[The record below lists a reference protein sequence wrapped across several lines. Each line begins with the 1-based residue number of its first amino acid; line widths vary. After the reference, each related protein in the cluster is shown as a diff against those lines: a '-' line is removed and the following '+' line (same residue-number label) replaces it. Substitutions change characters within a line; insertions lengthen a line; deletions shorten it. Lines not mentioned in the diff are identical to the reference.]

1 MSDHGA
7 TARDVAVR
15 ALRDRGGNVTAHVD
29 RFAGTNAPPAEK
41 ALARELALGVLR
53 RRGTLD
59 AVLRAYLRQ
68 ADRRPP
74 GPVQEI
80 LQVALY
86 QLLFLDRVPDFAAV
100 SEAVAQTGRFGHN
113 RQSKFVNGVL
123 RGITRELSAA
133 AEEGLPPAADVIPT
147 SPRAGRRI
155 GREVF
160 PSPADDPG
168 GYLAAAYSLPESLA
182 GRWVARF
189 GGLAGALPIAAQAAA
204 RAPLLVRPNTLKGS
218 VEEILAALQTEGA
231 QAQLHA
237 GGRCIVL
244 EGVANVQQM
253 AALKAGLIQPQDA
266 TAAAVAPACEVQPG
280 MNVLDF
286 CAAPGTKTTH
296 LAERM
301 ANRGRIVALDVSQ
314 EKLSRIDDSCRRMGI
329 SIVTTMLAEN
339 VAQLPEASFDLALVD
354 APCSNTGVL
363 ARRAEA
369 RWRCDDRSFSA
380 LAADQQILAGLAA
393 RYVRPGGRLVYST
406 CSIEPE
412 ECGELARALV
422 KKNPRLKLVRDELT
436 LPGGADEPACW
447 RDGGYTAI
455 FDVR

>member
-1 MSDHGA
+1 MSDQGA
-7 TARDVAVR
+7 NARDVAVR

-29 RFAGTNAPPAEK
+29 RFAGSGAPAAEK

-53 RRGTLD
+53 RRATLD
-59 AVLRAYLRQ
+59 AVLGAFLRQ

-86 QLLFLDRVPDFAAV
+86 QLLFLDRIPDFAAV
-100 SEAVAQTGRFGHN
+100 NEAVAQTGRFGHN

-123 RGITRELSAA
+123 RGITRELGA

-147 SPRAGRRI
+147 TPRGGRRI
-155 GREVF
+155 ARAVF
-160 PSPADDPG
+160 PAPDRDPG
-168 GYLAAAYSLPESLA
+168 GYLAAAYSLPASLA
-182 GRWVARF
+182 GRWVDRF
-189 GGLAGALPIAAQAAA
+189 GGLAGALPIAIQADA
-204 RAPLLVRPNTLKGS
+204 RAPLLVRPNSLKGS
-218 VEEILAALQTEGA
+218 ADDVLAALRGDGA
-231 QAQLHA
+231 QVQRHA
-237 GGRCIVL
+237 DGRCLVL
-244 EGVANVQQM
+244 EGVPNVKQM
-253 AALKAGLIQPQDA
+253 PALQAGLIQPQDA
-266 TAAAVAPACEVQPG
+266 TAAAVAPACGVKGG

-296 LAERM
+296 LAELM
-301 ANRGRIVALDVSQ
+301 GNQGRIVALDVSA

-339 VAQLPEASFDLALVD
+339 LAQLPEASFDVALVD

-369 RWRCDDRSFSA
+369 RWRCDEKTLAA
-380 LAADQQILAGLAA
+380 LAADQQILAALAG

-412 ECGELARALV
+412 ECGGLARALV
-422 KKNPRLKLVRDELT
+422 RKNPRLKLIRDELT
-436 LPGGADEPACW
+436 LPAGADEPPRW